1 MRARNMLLP
10 HTSTASQPRASM
22 LPGHATLTGKT
33 ETGEPTCSHVAGA
46 SPHVMPLSAAMH
58 DCTHQSKTRC
68 RPSLCNHAT
77 SIIAESEAKADI
89 ATAECATFE
98 AGRQT

>member
-1 MRARNMLLP
+1 
-10 HTSTASQPRASM
+10 M
-22 LPGHATLTGKT
+22 LPGNATLT
-33 ETGEPTCSHVAGA
+33 ERSAEPTRSPVAGA
-46 SPHVMPLSAAMH
+46 SPHAMPLSAAN
-58 DCTHQSKTRC
+58 DCKHQNKTC
-68 RPSLCNHAT
+68 RRSLCDHAT

>member
-1 MRARNMLLP
+1 
-10 HTSTASQPRASM
+10 M
-22 LPGHATLTGKT
+22 LPGNATLTGKKT
-33 ETGEPTCSHVAGA
+33 ERSAEPTYSPVAGA
-46 SPHVMPLSAAMH
+46 SPPVVPLSAP
-58 DCTHQSKTRC
+58 CKHQNETC
-68 RPSLCNHAT
+68 RRRSLCDHAT